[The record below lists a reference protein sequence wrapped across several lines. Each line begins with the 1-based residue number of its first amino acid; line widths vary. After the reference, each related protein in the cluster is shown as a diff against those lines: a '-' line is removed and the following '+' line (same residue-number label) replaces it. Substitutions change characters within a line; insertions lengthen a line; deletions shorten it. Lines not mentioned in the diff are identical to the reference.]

1 MPEHR
6 ADLAT
11 ATRGVLA
18 GIRIL
23 DCTFGL
29 AGPEATRLL
38 AEAGA
43 DVVKVEPPAGD
54 PTRGTAAF
62 ATWNRSKRGVVLDL
76 NDDGD
81 RLRFDRLLAGADV
94 LVHGFRP
101 SRARELGLDDAA

>member
-1 MPEHR
+1 MSEQA
-6 ADLAT
+6 ADSVTGAP
-11 ATRGVLA
+11 GVLA
-18 GIRIL
+18 GIRVL

-43 DVVKVEPPAGD
+43 DVVKVEPPSGD

-76 NDDGD
+76 DDEDD
-81 RLRFDRLLAGADV
+81 RQRFDRLLAGADV

-101 SRARELGLDDAA
+101 SRARELGVD